1 MICKMIMSYIDIV
14 YHSSGQL
21 QITTAPLLTGFMV
34 FRGESS
40 PFMAYLFRLVIY
52 YNLPRWL

>member
-1 MICKMIMSYIDIV
+1 MICKMIMSYIYIV

-21 QITTAPLLTGFMV
+21 QITTTPLLTGFMV

-52 YNLPRWL
+52 YNLPRGF